1 MHPGGLLRPS
11 EIQLSRRGQAQSKL
25 SASSRFSLT
34 RQDASFQHQGL
45 SYASSRSS
53 PPLQDTSPQQQ
64 CLFSASC
71 RPFPPLRDTAGQAWA
86 GAKQAGCI
94 LQGFSYPS
102 GCIFSTSRLVLRIFH
117 APDTSPGSRHPITAR
132 RKASWV
138 HPAGF
143 LHTSRIQAPNHRQ
156 AQSKLGSSWRPS
168 PHLQDTGTQSPP
180 GAKQAERILQ
190 AFSAPPGYSRPGAS
204 FYSAIIFPSANALLH
219 SSGNTVSCRTFF
231 TSGSKRVQGQSVLL

>member
-156 AQSKLGSSWRPS
+156 AQSKLNASCRPS
-168 PHLQDTGTQSPP
+168 LPLRDTAGQARAFTPPSSSPAQTPFCTPPGTPSRAAPSSPP
-180 GAKQAERILQ
+180 GQR
-190 AFSAPPGYSRPGAS
+190 GSRAS
-204 FYSAIIFPSANALLH
+204 PSCCNP
-219 SSGNTVSCRTFF
+219 
-231 TSGSKRVQGQSVLL
+231 